1 MEARP
6 DASAEAASRRLAGHV
21 AGTGYAALPPE
32 AVHGFKRACLDYFA
46 VAVSGAAMP
55 VSRAVLEYFRDND
68 GRSDACVVGTEVRL
82 SCPNAAMVN
91 GANAHGLDFDD
102 GYTQGSTHPAGATF
116 PAVFAIAERHG
127 CAPRRVVAAMTLAYD
142 VTLRIAAA
150 MHPGSARKGLHN
162 TPNAGVFGAA
172 AGVSSLLGSDAATTG
187 HALGLAGS
195 FASGIREYLAEGAEV
210 KRIHPGKAARDGLI
224 CAELARRGVTG
235 PTKILEGRFGFFNL
249 VADGRPDWG
258 KLFGGLGREF
268 RISDAYFKPYPCC
281 RHFHA
286 LVDAVRILQARR
298 PFGPDAVRR
307 LELGLYEV
315 GVMGHDHKRAANLLD
330 AQMSAPVV
338 AALAIAR
345 GDLTARSF
353 APDML
358 ADPAVNRLAD
368 RTDVRVDPECEQAY
382 PARRS
387 GRVRIELTDGTRLE
401 ERVIDPRGEG
411 NNPMS
416 DGDLERK
423 FIANCEPLIGRG
435 KCDRLIDAIWRFE
448 RLPDLG
454 AFFDWSDGRTDA

>member
-187 HALGLAGS
+187 HAAATRR
-195 FASGIREYLAEGAEV
+195 ASASTSRREPRSSVSIR
-210 KRIHPGKAARDGLI
+210 
-224 CAELARRGVTG
+224 ARR
-235 PTKILEGRFGFFNL
+235 
-249 VADGRPDWG
+249 
-258 KLFGGLGREF
+258 
-268 RISDAYFKPYPCC
+268 
-281 RHFHA
+281 
-286 LVDAVRILQARR
+286 
-298 PFGPDAVRR
+298 
-307 LELGLYEV
+307 
-315 GVMGHDHKRAANLLD
+315 
-330 AQMSAPVV
+330 
-338 AALAIAR
+338 R
-345 GDLTARSF
+345 GTA
-353 APDML
+353 
-358 ADPAVNRLAD
+358 
-368 RTDVRVDPECEQAY
+368 
-382 PARRS
+382 
-387 GRVRIELTDGTRLE
+387 
-401 ERVIDPRGEG
+401 
-411 NNPMS
+411 
-416 DGDLERK
+416 
-423 FIANCEPLIGRG
+423 
-435 KCDRLIDAIWRFE
+435 
-448 RLPDLG
+448 
-454 AFFDWSDGRTDA
+454 